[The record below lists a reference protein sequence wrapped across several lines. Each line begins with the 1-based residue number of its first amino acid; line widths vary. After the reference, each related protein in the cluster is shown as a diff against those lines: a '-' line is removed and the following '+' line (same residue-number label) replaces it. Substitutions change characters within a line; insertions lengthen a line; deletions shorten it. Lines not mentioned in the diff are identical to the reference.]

1 MIAGSRSSIYY
12 DIFDKN
18 QNKYLMKQDGQRLF
32 RAHVFLLL
40 RIVRGIQQIGLD
52 AESRTIG
59 EAYKNAFQASHSGF
73 LVALL
78 MHERL

>member
-18 QNKYLMKQDGQRLF
+18 QSKYLMKQDGQRLF

-40 RIVRGIQQIGLD
+40 MIVHSILRIGLD
-52 AESRTIG
+52 A
-59 EAYKNAFQASHSGF
+59 
-73 LVALL
+73 
-78 MHERL
+78 